1 MTTRA
6 TRIMTRHWRAVA
18 GAALAL
24 LASAGAATAESAA
37 DFFAGKQ
44 ISMIVPSGV
53 GGGYDLYGRF
63 LARFI
68 GRHIPGNPATVVK
81 NMPAAGGIG
90 AANHL
95 YSIAAADGLTM
106 GVFQNTVTL
115 NQLGRMAGA
124 KFDVRRY
131 GWLGN
136 MSIASTICALAGK
149 AKNLQARDLFTTEV
163 TVGASGG
170 STAMIPTLLNSLA
183 GTRFNVVRG
192 YLSTSNVTLAMEKG
206 EVDGLCGWSWDGAR
220 VNAKDMLSRGVG
232 SVALD
237 IAIQPQ
243 PELKAAN
250 VPFLMDLLPEGE
262 NKDVLKIILSTQV
275 YNRPIAVPP
284 GVPEDR
290 LRVLRDA
297 FTATMRDPDV
307 QAEADRLG
315 LDLEYLDPEGILK
328 LIDGALDAPARV
340 QERAV
345 DELKKAGFGAL

>member
-1 MTTRA
+1 MH
-6 TRIMTRHWRAVA
+6 HWRDF
-18 GAALAL
+18 GAAAL
-24 LASAGAATAESAA
+24 VILVNAGCAAA
-37 DFFAGKQ
+37 DPVADFYAGKQ
-44 ISMIVPSGV
+44 VTMIVPSGV

-68 GRHIPGNPATVVK
+68 GRHIPGNPAVVVK

-95 YSIAAADGLTM
+95 YSIAAPDGLTM

-115 NQLGRMAGA
+115 NQLGRMSGA
-124 KFDVRRY
+124 KFDVRRF

-136 MSIASTICALAGK
+136 MSIASTICALSGK
-149 AKNLQARDLFTTEV
+149 AKNLKAKDLFEREITI
-163 TVGASGG
+163 GASGG

-220 VNAKDMLSRGVG
+220 VNAKDMLARGVAT
-232 SVALD
+232 VALD

-243 PELKAAN
+243 PELKAVK
-250 VPFLMDLLPEGE
+250 VPFLMDLLPDGE

-275 YNRPIAVPP
+275 YNRPVAVPP
-284 GVPEDR
+284 GVPADR
-290 LRVLRDA
+290 LRALRDA
-297 FTATMRDPDV
+297 FAQTMKDREV

-315 LDLEYLDPEGILK
+315 LDFEYLSPEGILK
-328 LIDGALDAPARV
+328 LINGALDAPARI

-345 DELKKAGFGAL
+345 DELRKAGFGSS

>member
-1 MTTRA
+1 MHR
-6 TRIMTRHWRAVA
+6 WRTAGLA
-18 GAALAL
+18 GAVLAI
-24 LASAGAATAESAA
+24 LASAGSAA
-37 DFFAGKQ
+37 AEPVTDFFTGKQ
-44 ISMIVPSGV
+44 ITMIVPSGV

-68 GRHIPGNPATVVK
+68 GKHIPGHPTVVVK

-95 YSIAAADGLTM
+95 YSIAAPDGLTM

-115 NQLGRMAGA
+115 NQLGKMSGV
-124 KFDVRRY
+124 KFDVRKL
-131 GWLGN
+131 GWIGN
-136 MSIASTICALAGK
+136 MSIASTICALSGK
-149 AKNLQARDLFTTEV
+149 AKGLTAKDLFHTEI

-170 STAMIPTLLNSLA
+170 SAAMIPTLLNSLA
-183 GTRFNVVRG
+183 GTHFNVVRG

-220 VNAKDMLSRGVG
+220 VNAKDMLGRGVAT
-232 SVALD
+232 VALD

-243 PELKAAN
+243 PELKAAG
-250 VPFLMDLLPEGE
+250 VPFLMDLLSDGE
-262 NKDVLKIILSTQV
+262 NKDMLKIILSTQV
-275 YNRPIAVPP
+275 YNRPVAVPP
-284 GVPEDR
+284 GVPGDR

-297 FTATMRDPDV
+297 FAGTLKDPEV

-315 LDLEYLDPEGILK
+315 LDLEYLSPERILE
-328 LIDGALDAPARV
+328 LINGALEAPVRL

-345 DELKKAGFGAL
+345 DELKKAGFGSL